1 MHRALLRLSGW
12 VLMTALALV
21 CVSAARTE
29 AAMAAIETTAAIE
42 DQSDEGIKAAVE
54 RAVESA
60 VRGAVAM
67 GLPHVELRSAR
78 VLPGLVTV
86 RILARD
92 AAPEPEDDELDAP
105 EMERSTL

>member
-1 MHRALLRLSGW
+1 M
-12 VLMTALALV
+12 LV
-21 CVSAARTE
+21 CVSASRTE

-67 GLPHVELRSAR
+67 GLPHVELRGAR
-78 VLPGLVTV
+78 VLPGVVTV
-86 RILARD
+86 QILARD

-105 EMERSTL
+105 DMERSTL